1 MLYCILVNAEVDRQ
15 WKYWFVLPTD
25 SKTCHFQWKS
35 LCLRASRPLIFFFL
49 VGGGGRGGG
58 SGTKNLNI
66 LLADLSSIV
75 KTQPLFMYNVRV
87 NSNREHPPQ
96 ANPGHLFYDESRGPG
111 IWQLIVSR
119 PPGHLQTITNLF
131 RNIPSSFPTALRVKG
146 FKQSNMVILE

>member
-1 MLYCILVNAEVDRQ
+1 MLKLIGSENIGLYSQQIVKPVIFSG
-15 WKYWFVLPTD
+15 KVFVWEHPALW
-25 SKTCHFQWKS
+25 S
-35 LCLRASRPLIFFFL
+35 FFFWW
-49 VGGGGRGGG
+49 GEGGRGGG

-66 LLADLSSIV
+66 LLAYLSSIV

-111 IWQLIVSR
+111 IWQLEVSR